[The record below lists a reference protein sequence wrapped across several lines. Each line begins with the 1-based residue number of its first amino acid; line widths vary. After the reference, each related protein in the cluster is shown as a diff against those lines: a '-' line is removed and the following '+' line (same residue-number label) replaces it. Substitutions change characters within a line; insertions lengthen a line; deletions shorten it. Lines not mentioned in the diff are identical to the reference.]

1 MKSSIYIKLAIGAVL
16 FLTWVTLVVLKVSG
30 TEDIISFIK
39 VGLGGLGIYHS
50 LMTTPGGPDPAPAV
64 EVTPGLALAPSP
76 VATTQDA
83 APASMTPA
91 PAPVVQTLQ

>member
-1 MKSSIYIKLAIGAVL
+1 MKSAMYIKLAIGAVL

-50 LMTTPGGPDPAPAV
+50 LMTMPGAPDPAPAV
-64 EVTPGLALAPSP
+64 ELVPGQAFAPAP
-76 VATTQDA
+76 IEITQDA
-83 APASMTPA
+83 APASITPA